1 MNLKEKALCLFALFL
16 PLEQLLSYVFGIET
30 EFKPYRVFLI
40 LAFAATLLNKNFKK
54 YKANSVIK
62 LLLFIF
68 IYGLVIGLLRIGM
81 GKGELPYLTN
91 GASHFL
97 LGLMIVYLI
106 SNISSYK
113 LLNKIGKYLIIGI
126 LISSIY
132 GFYHYFSGD
141 YRFIRLRG
149 FFNNPNHLAFAIN
162 FITPLLFFKLRNE
175 NRKIIYFTLIIF
187 FTLIVILTGSRTGL
201 LIQVCSI
208 LLLFTLFNNNISN
221 FMRAIF
227 TGFIAFYFVLLPI
240 ININN
245 NIFSRF
251 DKSSYETASGR
262 IDITDAALKLGAD
275 TYFTGVGIGQ
285 YKYYHLD
292 YISSTAY
299 HTVLDYKLST
309 HSHFLDLLVNF
320 GFISFLFFI
329 IILIIFFR
337 AIYRK
342 RAKDTYKYALIIL
355 FILITSSLSQEMF
368 IFPLFWI
375 ILGSLNII
383 IINSYNEKKSFRK

>member
-1 MNLKEKALCLFALFL
+1 
-16 PLEQLLSYVFGIET
+16 
-30 EFKPYRVFLI
+30 
-40 LAFAATLLNKNFKK
+40 
-54 YKANSVIK
+54 
-62 LLLFIF
+62 
-68 IYGLVIGLLRIGM
+68 
-81 GKGELPYLTN
+81 
-91 GASHFL
+91 
-97 LGLMIVYLI
+97 
-106 SNISSYK
+106 
-113 LLNKIGKYLIIGI
+113 
-126 LISSIY
+126 
-132 GFYHYFSGD
+132 
-141 YRFIRLRG
+141 
-149 FFNNPNHLAFAIN
+149 
-162 FITPLLFFKLRNE
+162 
-175 NRKIIYFTLIIF
+175 
-187 FTLIVILTGSRTGL
+187 
-201 LIQVCSI
+201 
-208 LLLFTLFNNNISN
+208 
-221 FMRAIF
+221 MRAIF

-285 YKYYHLD
+285 YNYYHLD